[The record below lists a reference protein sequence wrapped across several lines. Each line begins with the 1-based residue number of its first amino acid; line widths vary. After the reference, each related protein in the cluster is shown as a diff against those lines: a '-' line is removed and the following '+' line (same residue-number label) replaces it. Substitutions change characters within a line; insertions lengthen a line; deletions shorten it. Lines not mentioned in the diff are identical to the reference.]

1 MSTIS
6 RDIRIAAIYDI
17 GVKLDDALEAAKL
30 ENARRNGAHAAYLNS
45 AKNILAMLKDVKDP
59 TVHDTLVKAATAC
72 NNLAT
77 QASALVQAGIGAQKQ
92 AEFTVALVKQ
102 LHDQEIQ
109 TRQKETNPVVLKP
122 ATAQMTSS
130 TEENPFPP
138 SILKPAFVHKP
149 RTAPRSLKQQRLAEA
164 KKEPV
169 PTPSPKRGRPKASKA

>member
-6 RDIRIAAIYDI
+6 RDIRIAAIYDV

-77 QASALVQAGIGAQKQ
+77 QAAALVHAGVGAQKQ
-92 AEFTVALVKQ
+92 AEFAVVLIKQ
-102 LHDQEIQ
+102 LHDQELQ
-109 TRQKETNPVVLKP
+109 KRQKETDPAVVKPDVVQSPAPV
-122 ATAQMTSS
+122 
-130 TEENPFPP
+130 EDNPFPP
-138 SILKPAFVHKP
+138 STPAPIKP
-149 RTAPRSLKQQRLAEA
+149 RVAPRSIKEQRLAA
-164 KKEPV
+164 KKKTESAEV
-169 PTPSPKRGRPKASKA
+169 KGKRGRPKTSKA